1 MDIRQKYKPERMS
14 EEGGAIGGST
24 LLSLSLFII
33 LLAFFIVLT
42 SMSTY
47 SESKVEK
54 AFDSLDLAF
63 ATKLTRSEYDKEMSD
78 ERIKF
83 GKGNGD
89 SLEDVTGVLR
99 SILPGVDASLTENPN
114 GGKVMA
120 VRMSKDQF
128 DRLTPQLI
136 PLFVRILNIKDGP
149 QDYDLTITSYVRDSL
164 NPKAEFSY
172 NVIQG
177 YRNELINKG
186 LSAERISLSIDLGN
200 PAIMLF
206 QFEKAINFYD

>member
-1 MDIRQKYKPERMS
+1 MS